1 MDILDEGIVK
11 LFPPRV
17 IEALGEYLK
26 DNALQ
31 EIRLKIEKP
40 IIVTSSK
47 GEVVTS

>member
-17 IEALGEYLK
+17 VEALGEYLK

-31 EIRLKIEKP
+31 R
-40 IIVTSSK
+40 
-47 GEVVTS
+47 